1 MRQRFRDLFSH
12 LFIHLKMFDVEG
24 RMECYEISCCCKKK
38 SFKNSLK
45 FMQLIWAEFLS
56 NCRFPNTLPTQEEV
70 FIRIKFYLYFC
81 QKLGLH
87 PQHLQFCLPC
97 LHPALKKKAWEIL
110 FICAILYLHWQWSIF
125 VNLIRKKNGFRL
137 FSLIKDNKKFSM
149 TYKVIEK

>member
-24 RMECYEISCCCKKK
+24 RMECYEISCCSKKK

-87 PQHLQFCLPC
+87 PQQLQFCLPC
-97 LHPALKKKAWEIL
+97 LNPALKKKHEKSFL
-110 FICAILYLHWQWSIF
+110 FAPYYTYTDSGLFLSISF
-125 VNLIRKKNGFRL
+125 GKRMGSDF
-137 FSLIKDNKKFSM
+137 FH
-149 TYKVIEK
+149 